1 MSPITLSRKTYNKK
15 ERGAYHALLR
25 KTNSGKA
32 LKPPPELSASEQK
45 PAFAILGQN
54 IPAAG
59 FGRIRAKFPVLLSKA
74 LFIKTIPVNRFIS
87 TGFGQFSPQFLA
99 DKRLIILPCQQER
112 MTKLA
117 PCGSRRTP
125 CPKRKSPP
133 PAS

>member
-59 FGRIRAKFPVLLSKA
+59 FGRIRAKLLTLLSKT
-74 LFIKTIPVNRFIS
+74 LILKTIPVNRFIS
-87 TGFGQFSPQFLA
+87 TAFGQLCPQVVI
-99 DKRLIILPCQQER
+99 DKGLIILPRQ
-112 MTKLA
+112 
-117 PCGSRRTP
+117 
-125 CPKRKSPP
+125 
-133 PAS
+133 